1 MRRGHTGRGG
11 IEELVVTSPAGKQ
24 ENVSAGG
31 SGFEEVLES
40 NQLLPGSVYQSV
52 CLIISV
58 YTEGNGNTATGHSRA
73 CEYQEWMRTL
83 LQKSKK
89 ITFGNFKHCF
99 IF

>member
-40 NQLLPGSVYQSV
+40 NRLLPGSVYQSV

-73 CEYQEWMRTL
+73 CRIPGMDENSATEV
-83 LQKSKK
+83 QKNY
-89 ITFGNFKHCF
+89 IWEF
-99 IF
+99 